1 MKNVILENG
10 FLRDVPKELL
20 KWLERNNVLEYELVD
35 TRQMF
40 WQENVENTF
49 KKFMSYENG
58 TNFYTHHVFED
69 FQLLELFTELF
80 YEIDDRT
87 FNFHIMNY
95 SMVEYL
101 TDFLKQ
107 DRADIT
113 PRELQKAFDKAK
125 NNEESNKAWNEIL
138 EFKKEIVRKFENVL
152 QKHNLIW
159 IRPFG
164 YENITFK
171 RLDDII
177 NKMNDKK

>member
-20 KWLERNNVLEYELVD
+20 RWLERNNILEYELVD
-35 TRQMF
+35 TRQIF
-40 WQENVENTF
+40 WKENVKNTF
-49 KKFMSYENG
+49 KKFMSYEDG

-80 YEIDDRT
+80 YEINDKT
-87 FNFHIMNY
+87 FNFHIMNN

-101 TDFLKQ
+101 QDFLKQ

-113 PRELQKAFDKAK
+113 PNELQRFFDISPTL
-125 NNEESNKAWNEIL
+125 EDSNIIWNQIL

-152 QKHNLIW
+152 QKHNFIW
-159 IRPFG
+159 ILPYG
-164 YENITFK
+164 NKSVIFK
-171 RLDDII
+171 SLEEIK
-177 NKMNDKK
+177 NFNL

>member
-20 KWLERNNVLEYELVD
+20 IWLERREIFEYELVD
-35 TRQMF
+35 TRQIF
-40 WQENVENTF
+40 WNENVENTF
-49 KKFMSYENG
+49 KKFMSYEDG

-80 YEIDDRT
+80 YEINDKT
-87 FNFHIMNY
+87 FNFHIMNN

-101 TDFLKQ
+101 QDFLKQ

-113 PRELQKAFDKAK
+113 PNELQRFFDISPTL
-125 NNEESNKAWNEIL
+125 EDSNIIWNQIL

-152 QKHNLIW
+152 QKHNFIW
-159 IRPFG
+159 ILPYG
-164 YENITFK
+164 NKSVVFK
-171 RLDDII
+171 SLEEIK
-177 NKMNDKK
+177 NFNL

>member
-1 MKNVILENG
+1 
-10 FLRDVPKELL
+10 
-20 KWLERNNVLEYELVD
+20 
-35 TRQMF
+35 MF
-40 WQENVENTF
+40 WEENVENTF
-49 KKFMSYENG
+49 KKFMSYEDG

-80 YEIDDRT
+80 YEINDRT

-101 TDFLKQ
+101 KDFLKQ

-113 PRELQKAFDKAK
+113 PRELQKFFDISPTL
-125 NNEESNKAWNEIL
+125 EDSNRVWNEIL
-138 EFKKEIVRKFENVL
+138 EFKKEIIRKFENVL

-164 YENITFK
+164 RDNITFK
-171 RLDDII
+171 SLEDI
-177 NKMNDKK
+177 NNYQL